1 LSNKIFEHIRRF
13 CSQRLTSLI
22 HTLELSDLDE
32 YYALHKVAAFATL
45 VATYATGNSVFK
57 ENFHYFGNDVLNMLT
72 IVTIIG
78 FLLILEPFENET
90 VPNPILHYALV
101 KIFSFITN
109 SNNLV
114 TKLFLFN

>member
-1 LSNKIFEHIRRF
+1 M
-13 CSQRLTSLI
+13 I

-57 ENFHYFGNDVLNMLT
+57 ENIQDFDNDTLNMLKKFFIT
-72 IVTIIG
+72 ILG

-101 KIFSFITN
+101 KIIFT
-109 SNNLV
+109 
-114 TKLFLFN
+114 FLFFFNEFK

>member
-1 LSNKIFEHIRRF
+1 
-13 CSQRLTSLI
+13 
-22 HTLELSDLDE
+22 
-32 YYALHKVAAFATL
+32 
-45 VATYATGNSVFK
+45 
-57 ENFHYFGNDVLNMLT
+57 
-72 IVTIIG
+72 
-78 FLLILEPFENET
+78 LEPFENET